1 MKKFVCIL
9 MALLSVAVVFACSRE
24 PEYKNPISKEQLSEF
39 LREKQYISTSP
50 ITFKFSLN
58 YDSTTYEDLRS
69 EDNLATKKI
78 LTKLS
83 VSGQYAYVNG
93 TDGGDRR
100 YKYNGK
106 LQVSTTSP
114 SITGFAK
121 ESGTQRE
128 STVCIGNDF
137 YLAYKYSQNDNGGDK
152 SGSGKTTA
160 YAKSVIYP
168 FLNRFMFAIPR
179 EEVFDFSKNPS
190 SSLNDGVS
198 MFITSEMPIEHCLR
212 TYETDD
218 CFFDYVFAQNNSL
231 ILMQSNSVF
240 ERTRTYVFSGNN
252 LSAIKVN
259 YKSAEE
265 NYELTIKYTESIP
278 DIQPPKTPYTD

>member
-100 YKYNGK
+100 YKYNG
-106 LQVSTTSP
+106 
-114 SITGFAK
+114 
-121 ESGTQRE
+121 
-128 STVCIGNDF
+128 
-137 YLAYKYSQNDNGGDK
+137 
-152 SGSGKTTA
+152 
-160 YAKSVIYP
+160 
-168 FLNRFMFAIPR
+168 
-179 EEVFDFSKNPS
+179 
-190 SSLNDGVS
+190 
-198 MFITSEMPIEHCLR
+198 
-212 TYETDD
+212 
-218 CFFDYVFAQNNSL
+218 
-231 ILMQSNSVF
+231 
-240 ERTRTYVFSGNN
+240 
-252 LSAIKVN
+252 
-259 YKSAEE
+259 
-265 NYELTIKYTESIP
+265 
-278 DIQPPKTPYTD
+278 